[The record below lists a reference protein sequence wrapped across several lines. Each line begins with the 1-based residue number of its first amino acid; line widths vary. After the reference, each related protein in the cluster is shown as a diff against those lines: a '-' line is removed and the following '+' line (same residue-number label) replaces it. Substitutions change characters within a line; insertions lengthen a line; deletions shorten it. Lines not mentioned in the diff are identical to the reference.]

1 MGGTLAFELYDES
14 NVDTVTTVEDSE
26 NMDERPGHESGD
38 TGATRLRELQPH
50 VDTDLNL
57 NTARHSNGKVYYLER
72 NEQRESNE
80 VSVVIVQIQI
90 WRGDSSVTIYLSNL
104 CSESFLDNRRC

>member
-1 MGGTLAFELYDES
+1 MTNAVGGTLAFELYDES

-80 VSVVIVQIQI
+80 VSVVELFKFKFGGVIRQLLYI
-90 WRGDSSVTIYLSNL
+90 
-104 CSESFLDNRRC
+104 